1 MTPDLILQIVLAM
14 GGGGVVA
21 ALINFILTRPRV
33 RAEAASIAAAAT
45 DTLIGRLQNE
55 NDRLSVRIDDLE
67 DDVHKQQSERYAIEE
82 WAWRV
87 QRWITRAYDELK
99 AGGSKI
105 EPPPELNLRR
115 EGKRS

>member
-1 MTPDLILQIVLAM
+1 MTPDLILQVILAM

-45 DTLIGRLQNE
+45 DTLIVRLQSE
-55 NDRLSVRIDDLE
+55 NDRLNTRIDDLE
-67 DDVHKQQSERYAIEE
+67 DDVHRQQSERHSIEE

-87 QRWITRAYDELK
+87 QRWISRAYDELK
-99 AGGSKI
+99 ANGSRI
-105 EPPPELNLRR
+105 EPPPELHIPSRK
-115 EGKRS
+115 ES